1 LAQEKSRPQQEFVV
15 GGFTEGKGSRKHLGA
30 LLLGAYRNGQLH
42 YFGHSG
48 SGFSE
53 KGLRDALDR
62 MKPLFTDK
70 SPFENPPR
78 IPEKIQWVKPKLV
91 CEISFVEWTRDGE
104 LRQTVF
110 IGPARRYEGEGSR
123 VRKTTIPKVVTCTQI
138 LMIQCPRGT
147 ASRSGKL
154 TS

>member
-1 LAQEKSRPQQEFVV
+1 LSFSIIFAICVVPQPQ
-15 GGFTEGKGSRKHLGA
+15 LGWKQQGWDQSLQA
-30 LLLGAYRNGQLH
+30 HIVCLRYGQLH

-62 MKPLFTDK
+62 MKPLFSDK

-91 CEISFVEWTRDGE
+91 CEIYAYRCRGHAQKAAQKNRITSALWERFRNFAT
-104 LRQTVF
+104 
-110 IGPARRYEGEGSR
+110 S
-123 VRKTTIPKVVTCTQI
+123 RKTQLGFIVFDCVTCQVGDFLYYPLAI
-138 LMIQCPRGT
+138 LW
-147 ASRSGKL
+147 
-154 TS
+154 

>member
-1 LAQEKSRPQQEFVV
+1 LV
-15 GGFTEGKGSRKHLGA
+15 A
-30 LLLGAYRNGQLH
+30 LLLGAYQNGKLH
-42 YFGHSG
+42 YYGHSG

-91 CEISFVEWTRDGE
+91 CEISFAEWTGGGE

-110 IGPARRYEGEGSR
+110 LGWRDDTKA
-123 VRKTTIPKVVTCTQI
+123 KDVTLERQ
-138 LMIQCPRGT
+138 
-147 ASRSGKL
+147 
-154 TS
+154 

>member
-1 LAQEKSRPQQEFVV
+1 
-15 GGFTEGKGSRKHLGA
+15 
-30 LLLGAYRNGQLH
+30 LLGAYRNGQLH

-62 MKPLFTDK
+62 MKLLFTNK

-91 CEISFVEWTRDGE
+91 CDDFVPMMERIGDLFFITSNTHVLSATLSF
-104 LRQTVF
+104 
-110 IGPARRYEGEGSR
+110 
-123 VRKTTIPKVVTCTQI
+123 
-138 LMIQCPRGT
+138 
-147 ASRSGKL
+147 
-154 TS
+154 